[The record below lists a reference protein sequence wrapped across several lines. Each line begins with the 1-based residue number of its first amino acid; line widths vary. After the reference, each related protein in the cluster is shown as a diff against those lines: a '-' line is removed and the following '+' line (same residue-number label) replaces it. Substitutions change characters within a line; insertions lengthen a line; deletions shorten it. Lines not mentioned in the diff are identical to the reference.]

1 MKNISLLIYLILIS
15 LSNSFVQGNLKL
27 VFLDSSKD
35 SIAFD
40 KQLHWYAVDQNQQ
53 NKLQKINL
61 NDSIKSTIVKN
72 DTVKLYKYRLKDI
85 DLHGDRIFLGV
96 NKPLNEF
103 YPYHVGIIN
112 PGFYCDLNMMS
123 INATNT
129 DNVYLYVTG
138 NVKNNFPK
146 PYNLKLNI
154 NYNKLYE
161 KVQFTQ
167 ELNKMIEDSFSSK
180 AYFSNHHPLFL
191 FKMQYVGFLDN
202 DHYLDFIMQFQG
214 YYFIFLSYKHD
225 ISKKQMYHIDKIF
238 KDESRFEF

>member
-1 MKNISLLIYLILIS
+1 MKNISLIYILMYIS
-15 LSNSFVQGNLKL
+15 INNSFAQGNIKL

-40 KQLHWYAVDQNQQ
+40 KKLLWYALDENQH
-53 NKLQKINL
+53 NKLLKINL

-72 DTVKLYKYRLKDI
+72 DSIKLNKYKLKDI
-85 DLHGDRIFLGV
+85 DLHGGRLFIGV
-96 NKPLNEF
+96 YKSLNEF
-103 YPYHVGIIN
+103 SPYHVGIIN
-112 PGFYCDLNMMS
+112 PGFYCDLNMIS
-123 INATNT
+123 INATNS
-129 DNVYLYVTG
+129 DNVFLYVTG

-154 NYNKLYE
+154 NYENINE
-161 KVQFTQ
+161 KIKFTQ

-180 AYFSNHHPLFL
+180 ELFTKHHPLFL

-202 DHYLDFIMQFQG
+202 DHYLDFIMKSQG

-225 ISKKQMYHIDKIF
+225 ISKKQMYHIEKIF
-238 KDESRFEF
+238 KDEACCDF